1 MTKLLL
7 IFSLCA
13 LMTACAST
21 VDRLPALPSNAAAAY
36 RLGAGDSLQVVV
48 FGEADLSGTYR
59 VSDSGSIAVPL
70 VGPVPAEGLTL
81 EQLQQR
87 LVERL
92 KATAVRAPSVTLS
105 INEYR
110 PFFILGEV
118 KTPGSYPYVP
128 KMTVL
133 TAVAI
138 AGGFTYRA
146 SEDEVSVTRHLSEKA
161 VEARASR
168 DATIL
173 PGDVIYVFERHL

>member
-1 MTKLLL
+1 MTKQFVVLMSCLLV
-7 IFSLCA
+7 
-13 LMTACAST
+13 TACASS
-21 VDRLPALPSNAAAAY
+21 VDRLPALPSNAVGPY
-36 RLGAGDSLQVVV
+36 RLGAGDTLQLVV

-70 VGPVPAEGLTL
+70 LGPVAADGLTL
-81 EQLQQR
+81 AQLQQQ
-87 LVERL
+87 LVEKL
-92 KATAVRAPSVTLS
+92 KENAVRAPNVTVSVS
-105 INEYR
+105 EYR

-146 SEDEVSVTRHLSEKA
+146 SEGEISVTRHLSEKPL
-161 VEARASR
+161 EARASR
-168 DATIL
+168 DATVL